1 MLAINLEATIALAVV
16 LLVIFL
22 FTKVT
27 GKIARLLFIVAA
39 IAFIIIRIIPKY
51 IF

>member
-1 MLAINLEATIALAVV
+1 MLVLNLEAMLALALV